1 MKIRRLT
8 FKNINSLKGEHEI
21 NFNALPLNAAGIFA
35 ITGPTGSG
43 KSTILDVITLALF
56 NRVPRFK
63 KAISKGEMQGLGSI
77 LTHHTT
83 EAAAS
88 IEYEIKGRVYVSSW
102 TVSRARTGNLKDYE
116 MSLMDH
122 TGTYLDLK
130 RSEVPAKNEEVIG
143 LKYDQFVKSIIL
155 SQGEFSKFLKADKNE
170 RGQLLENLT
179 GTSVYRKIGARAF
192 ARFKEVNEQANLEKS
207 KLEDIRVLTEEERSE
222 IEKAIL
228 QSKNQLTSLDKVLAG
243 QEALEQ
249 AKRELISIERE
260 LAQNAEEKEA
270 LRQRLLSIQPQL
282 DKLQLHEKLSPV
294 AGDLQLHKKAL
305 HEISDSE
312 HQLAKKREQLTR
324 SQTTLEAL
332 LSELGQWTRQPVN
345 AAGFNDSLN
354 RFEQEVLELDRQK
367 AEYIQKGK
375 DQRLKINQL
384 KSSSSLAIGD
394 KIAPDEALQL
404 LTQNQATQEQ
414 LITRANLSKASALP
428 EAKSGLKAKR
438 ESQEHLT
445 QIQQNLLL
453 MDQTREESA
462 AHQKGLDELTRT
474 LESLE
479 PLTRKSTQLLT
490 GLKQQE
496 ALLLKQKEDALKIAS
511 LEELRTQLTDGEA
524 CPLCGSLDHP
534 FSAHQPED
542 NRPELDIKLKETRA
556 ALDQEEEESKKLS
569 ARLTQ
574 AQTQEA
580 TLNSLLKEANH
591 KLEQYTSVHQT
602 LSDEYAGDENL
613 TTAAL
618 TERLPELSTEIRH
631 LEDAIAALEELK
643 VNKELHLAFSE
654 IKDVTTQY
662 KAIHQAR
669 QEKFSQAD
677 VTSACKSLRERFG
690 QAQTAVTELNTA
702 LSFEQK
708 RLTQA
713 QSQLEEI
720 EVRLKTLLSLHGF
733 DTIAAMSAALLS
745 EAEAE
750 NIRNQ
755 RDALKHRQTAN
766 EANLESLQARKEN
779 QTKLDTQPGMAL
791 ETLVSEKKANKQQ
804 RNTLAMELGG
814 NTEKIRQ
821 DDRDR
826 LLIQSKAE
834 ALEKLN
840 REVQKWSL
848 LNKMIG
854 DAYGNKFSNFAQG
867 LTLQNL
873 LVYTNRRLTK
883 LSDRYLLDKPT
894 DDGAL
899 KVIDQYQGN
908 SERSVTTLSGGE
920 TFLISLALAL
930 SLSDMASKNVSLDS
944 LFIDEGFGTLDQET
958 LDIAMTT
965 LERLQSESQKTV
977 GVISH
982 VEALKERITVQVKL
996 QKNTQGYS
1004 SIKIE

>member
-1 MKIRRLT
+1 MKIRKLT

-83 EAAAS
+83 QASAS
-88 IEYEIKGRVYVSSW
+88 IEFEIKGRIYLSSW
-102 TVSRARTGNLKDYE
+102 TVSKARTGNLKDYE
-116 MSLMDH
+116 MALMDH

-130 RSEVPAKNEEVIG
+130 RSEVPAKNEEIIG

-192 ARFKEVNEQANLEKS
+192 AKFKEVNERANTEKS
-207 KLEDIRVLTEEERSE
+207 KLEDIRVLSEEERAE
-222 IEKAIL
+222 IENAIV
-228 QSKNQLTSLDKVLAG
+228 QSKGQLTSLDEVLAD

-260 LAQNAEEKEA
+260 LTQNAEEKKILKE
-270 LRQRLLSIQPQL
+270 RLLSIQPRL

-294 AGDLQLHKKAL
+294 AGDIQLHKKVQ

-312 HQLAKKREQLTR
+312 HQLVQKQEQLTR
-324 SQTTLEAL
+324 AQATLKSL
-332 LSELGQWTRQPVN
+332 LSELGQLTRQSVN
-345 AAGFNDSLN
+345 ADDFNESLN
-354 RFEQEVLELDRQK
+354 AFEQEVLELDRQK

-384 KSSSSLAIGD
+384 KLSSCLAIGD
-394 KIAPDEALQL
+394 KMAPDEALKL
-404 LTQNQATQEQ
+404 LAENQANQEQ
-414 LITRANLSKASALP
+414 LIAKANLRTDTPLP
-428 EAKSGLKAKR
+428 KTKSSLKEKR
-438 ESQEHLT
+438 DSHEQLT
-445 QIQQNLLL
+445 QMQQNLQL
-453 MDQTREESA
+453 MDQVRKEVSV
-462 AHQKGLDELTRT
+462 HQKELDQLTRA
-474 LESLE
+474 LENLE
-479 PLTRKSTQLLT
+479 PLVKKSTQLLT
-490 GLKQQE
+490 GLKEQE
-496 ALLLKQKEDALKIAS
+496 TLLLKQKEDALKIAS
-511 LEELRTQLTDGEA
+511 LEELRTQLTDDEA

-534 FSAHQPED
+534 YSIHQPED
-542 NRPELDIKLKETRA
+542 NRPELDTKLNKTRI
-556 ALDQEEEESKKLS
+556 ALTEEEEESKKLS

-574 AQTQEA
+574 AKTQEV
-580 TLNSLLKEANH
+580 TLGNLFQEAQS
-591 KLEQYTSVHQT
+591 KLEQYTSAHQT
-602 LSDEYAGDENL
+602 LSSQYTGNETL

-618 TERLPELSTEIRH
+618 TDRLPELATEINQ
-631 LEDAIAALEELK
+631 LEEAISALEELK
-643 VNKELHLAFSE
+643 INQELHLAFSE
-654 IKDVTTQY
+654 IQKVTAQY
-662 KAIHQAR
+662 KAIHKAR
-669 QEKFSQAD
+669 QDKFCEADIITACKRLREKFSQA
-677 VTSACKSLRERFG
+677 
-690 QAQTAVTELNTA
+690 QTNVTELSTA
-702 LSFEQK
+702 LSFEQN
-708 RLTQA
+708 RLKQA
-713 QSQLEEI
+713 QDQLEEI
-720 EVRLKTLLSLHGF
+720 AARLKTLLSLHCF
-733 DTIAAMSAALLS
+733 DTIEAMSDAVLS
-745 EAEAE
+745 ETEAE
-750 NIRNQ
+750 SIRNQ
-755 RDALKHRQTAN
+755 RDTLNNRQTAN
-766 EANLESLQARKEN
+766 QTNLESLQARKAN
-779 QTKLDTQPGMAL
+779 QTKLDTSPDVAL
-791 ETLVSEKKANKQQ
+791 ETLVSEKEANKLQ

-814 NTEKIRQ
+814 NTEKINQ
-821 DDRDR
+821 DNRDR
-826 LLIQSKAE
+826 LLIKSKAE
-834 ALEKLN
+834 VLEKLN
-840 REVQKWSL
+840 KEVQKWSL

-996 QKNTQGYS
+996 QKNAQGYS